1 MMAMSAVLENV
12 KQLPAIDAVA
22 RRCLKQ
28 LPVLGG
34 WLPPQLLEQVVTLLL
49 NDMLAVKLRDG
60 ALTELNERWL
70 AIDCT
75 DWPYPIRITRV
86 GHRLQA
92 STKRGQIDA
101 SIRGDLQAFL
111 ILLRQERDPDTL
123 FFQRQLVMQ
132 GDTELALAVKN
143 FLDTLEPTQMPAT
156 LRWLLARA

>member
-1 MMAMSAVLENV
+1 MSAVLENV
-12 KQLPAIDAVA
+12 KQLPAVDGLA

-28 LPVLGG
+28 LPMVGG
-34 WLPPQLLEQVVTLLL
+34 WLPPQLLEHLVTRLL

-60 ALTELNERWL
+60 ALMELNERWL

-92 STKRGQIDA
+92 STKRGHVDA
-101 SIRGDLQAFL
+101 GIRGDLQAFL

-156 LRWLLARA
+156 LRWLLPRA